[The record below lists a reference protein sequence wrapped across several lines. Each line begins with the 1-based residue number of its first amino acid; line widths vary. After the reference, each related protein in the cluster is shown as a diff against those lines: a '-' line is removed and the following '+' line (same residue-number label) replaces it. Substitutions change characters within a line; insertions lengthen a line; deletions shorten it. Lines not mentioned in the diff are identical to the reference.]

1 MKTTNRTN
9 AAAIIKEEIAAM
21 IDPLAEPV
29 GSSAMNDFDS
39 TRWRVVRPVMDKERC
54 TECGVCRFHCP
65 MGIVYADG
73 KTIRINY
80 DKCIGCGICA
90 VNCPIH
96 AITMKPKPGAL
107 S

>member
-1 MKTTNRTN
+1 MT
-9 AAAIIKEEIAAM
+9 
-21 IDPLAEPV
+21 DPMTAPA
-29 GSSAMNDFDS
+29 GSSGMQDFDS
-39 TRWRVVRPVMDKERC
+39 ERWRIVRPCMDKVRC

-65 MGIVYADG
+65 MGVVYADG
-73 KTIRINY
+73 KTMRIHY

-96 AITMKPKPGAL
+96 AITMKPTVGAH